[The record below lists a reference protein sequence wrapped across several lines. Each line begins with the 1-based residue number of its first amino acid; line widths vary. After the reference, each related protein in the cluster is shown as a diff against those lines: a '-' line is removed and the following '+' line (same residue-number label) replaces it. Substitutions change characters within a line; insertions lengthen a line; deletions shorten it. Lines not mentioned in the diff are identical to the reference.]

1 MLQSKCNSK
10 KERTKMLTKQQCKA
24 IKKKMIDKDMTA
36 KDLAMEVNLSRV
48 YVSNIINQLGG
59 GTEAEKKVLDWYE
72 KNKK

>member
-1 MLQSKCNSK
+1 
-10 KERTKMLTKQQCKA
+10 MLTKQQCKA

-59 GTEAEKKVLDWYE
+59 GTEAEKKVLDWY
-72 KNKK
+72 KHNKK